1 MKGGGP
7 VLFLDILDYFLL
19 ATVCCVA
26 SFTVSVRLLQCKS
39 LCTVIVFGM
48 KEVHSIKKLHL
59 SIYHAGQ
66 GHRCNLRLIL
76 KNFEITL
83 KVSVPCSCVCSTP
96 KMYPRSGYFLVSSIC
111 KVKFKFE
118 ATLTK
123 LLPFYTH
130 IYYMPSTVQ
139 IWCNFDKIVPNY
151 ILLVHIDAF
160 FSRGRGVKRRGWKL

>member
-59 SIYHAGQ
+59 SIYYAGQ
-66 GHRCNLRLIL
+66 GHSVCLFLRTPS
-76 KNFEITL
+76 FEGIR
-83 KVSVPCSCVCSTP
+83 
-96 KMYPRSGYFLVSSIC
+96 YPYWDFAYV
-111 KVKFKFE
+111 
-118 ATLTK
+118 
-123 LLPFYTH
+123 
-130 IYYMPSTVQ
+130 
-139 IWCNFDKIVPNY
+139 
-151 ILLVHIDAF
+151 
-160 FSRGRGVKRRGWKL
+160 RG